1 MNELKKPTSLLAGT
15 NIIFSVGSFIYF
27 CKRFEQLLLENVEIN
42 KTLLKMKKD
51 LAENNNNDKQ
61 QDELLKNMHKEFKMI
76 KENMGKIDEYKLEDE
91 IKTIMDTLEAND
103 IPIKSSKKNRKS
115 KKYRGSSSES
125 LEYDDLPKRRTL
137 TPHKKK
143 SIKEESDDAEEE
155 LINMMRLKRNA

>member
-1 MNELKKPTSLLAGT
+1 
-15 NIIFSVGSFIYF
+15 
-27 CKRFEQLLLENVEIN
+27 
-42 KTLLKMKKD
+42 MKKD

-76 KENMGKIDEYKLEDE
+76 KENIGKLDEYKIEEE
-91 IKTIMDTLEAND
+91 IKTIMDTFEAND
-103 IPIKSSKKNRKS
+103 IPIKSAKKYKKS

-125 LEYDDLPKRRTL
+125 LEYEDLPKRRTM

-143 SIKEESDDAEEE
+143 SMKDESDDAEEE